1 MEGETQWFRR
11 LGKRT
16 PTQDPAGGKIV
27 RIPLPPLR
35 LHLAAARA
43 ATFRLATSTLPR
55 PDSRIGTEPA
65 MADTTGSLPS
75 VSHGDS
81 SSPRSSSTISV
92 FLDYRT
98 GGSFLESIGRS
109 LLASAEGPWER
120 SIPREIMA
128 LYIERNPPML
138 QVDATGAPCLVT
150 LPRIWQQRD

>member
-65 MADTTGSLPS
+65 MANTTGSLPS

-81 SSPRSSSTISV
+81 SSPRSSSTLSV
-92 FLDYRT
+92 FLDYRSGGSLLEST
-98 GGSFLESIGRS
+98 GGS
-109 LLASAEGPWER
+109 LLASAEVHGPNSTQPSVGTTFR
-120 SIPREIMA
+120 C
-128 LYIERNPPML
+128 
-138 QVDATGAPCLVT
+138 QC
-150 LPRIWQQRD
+150 